1 MTVGRGFSRGG
12 SKLVCS
18 AVCEPQSRIRVAEAL
33 SGMIVF
39 DVFDRSI
46 YIRGVACQNHIRAKG
61 AGLPSIESPSVNSH
75 ERDHPL
81 RPGITSFGLAV
92 ASMLSAGG
100 AQVDAQVQSQVQ
112 AADQKPGVVI
122 PSTLS
127 DRDAISRRGCYPR
140 GSRFISPQIFNSVPV
155 SAHSFIQS
163 GLRVGTFRS
172 RFLL

>member
-1 MTVGRGFSRGG
+1 MMTVGRGFSRGG

-18 AVCEPQSRIRVAEAL
+18 AVCEPLSRIRVAEAL

-61 AGLPSIESPSVNSH
+61 AGLPSIESPPVNRH

-92 ASMLSAGG
+92 ALMLSAGG
-100 AQVDAQVQSQVQ
+100 AQVDAQVQ
-112 AADQKPGVVI
+112 AADQKPGVVM

-127 DRDAISRRGCYPR
+127 DRDAISRRGGYPR

-155 SAHSFIQS
+155 SANSLIQPVM
-163 GLRVGTFRS
+163 RVGTFRS